1 MYGLS
6 APVTARSATSG
17 STSKKKLSWKPMNQ
31 APADPS
37 IHEFTSANQS
47 IARAMVS
54 PLGQWVAEGE
64 LEHLR
69 RRITETRAPMAVSPA
84 TVMGPV

>member
-37 IHEFTSANQS
+37 IHHRF
-47 IARAMVS
+47 
-54 PLGQWVAEGE
+54 
-64 LEHLR
+64 LR
-69 RRITETRAPMAVSPA
+69 VH
-84 TVMGPV
+84 VG